1 MEYEDDRVPR
11 ANPPFIITN
20 KVLWQEM
27 QQLRVTVGKLED
39 KVNRLLG
46 ALGAV
51 GLAIAVYDVLSR
63 TH

>member
-11 ANPPFIITN
+11 TNPPFIITN